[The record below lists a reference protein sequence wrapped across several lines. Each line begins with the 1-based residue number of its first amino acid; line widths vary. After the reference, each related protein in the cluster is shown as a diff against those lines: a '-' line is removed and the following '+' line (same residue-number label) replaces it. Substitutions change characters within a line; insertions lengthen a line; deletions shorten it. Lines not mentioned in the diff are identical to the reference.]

1 MKLQWHGCFTKPFIV
16 WFWASCFGFLIFVA
30 GSIVSAGSLVVLVA
44 VGVVC
49 TVLLLLAL
57 VMFLRLQCLC
67 LS

>member
-1 MKLQWHGCFTKPFIV
+1 M

-30 GSIVSAGSLVVLVA
+30 GSIVSVGSLVVLVA